1 MPALDCH
8 VTFWLPHQPA
18 ECTRY
23 PLMLLVHP
31 LVPLDDEQLDSA
43 ECPRPREQQVGEQA
57 EFETLNVDLEG

>member
-1 MPALDCH
+1 
-8 VTFWLPHQPA
+8 
-18 ECTRY
+18 
-23 PLMLLVHP
+23 MLLVHP